1 MELIHTVFDALRVH
15 LKGPLTVKELPFT
28 AANEASMRH
37 YAEEPSN
44 FDGDQFR
51 GSLWRDPAAERRH
64 YQLADFHTL
73 LTVGHKAPSAKLLG
87 VMAGVLA
94 AMGSGKH
101 YTIYWFMSDEPRLFP
116 SGRVVGPLNVN
127 GGYCRACAPETIVIY
142 RREDA
147 LRVLIHELQHACCLD
162 DHKMSVPQLEA
173 ITEAWAELIYAM
185 VGAVVHRLR
194 PEVAWRIQTAW
205 SAAQN
210 RRLSAEFGVTGP
222 AAYAW
227 RHTVGKEEVWRAM
240 NLPVAPPA
248 QVTGPCKGPLSVGLF
263 PTVTESLQL
272 GAPQLD
278 VA

>member
-1 MELIHTVFDALRVH
+1 MDSPLLHTVFHALRAHMGRPV
-15 LKGPLTVKELPFT
+15 TVKELPFT
-28 AANEASMRH
+28 SADESAMRH
-37 YAEEPSN
+37 FAEEPSN

-51 GSLWRDPAAERRH
+51 GKLWRDPAAERRH
-64 YQLADFHTL
+64 YRLAGVHNL
-73 LTVGHKAPSAKLLG
+73 LTVGHGTPSKKLLG

-94 AMGSGKH
+94 SMGHSKH

-116 SGRVVGPLNVN
+116 KRHSIRPSNINDGQAVGPLNVN

-162 DHKMSVPQLEA
+162 DHKMSVEQLEA
-173 ITEAWAELIYAM
+173 HTEAWAELIYAM
-185 VGAVVHRLR
+185 VGAVIHHIR

-210 RRLSAEFGVTGP
+210 RRLRSEFGVTGP

-227 RHTVGKEEVWRAM
+227 RYTVGKEDVWQKM
-240 NLPVAPPA
+240 GLPVAKA
-248 QVTGPCKGPLSVGLF
+248 GE
-263 PTVTESLQL
+263 VTESLQL

-278 VA
+278 VV